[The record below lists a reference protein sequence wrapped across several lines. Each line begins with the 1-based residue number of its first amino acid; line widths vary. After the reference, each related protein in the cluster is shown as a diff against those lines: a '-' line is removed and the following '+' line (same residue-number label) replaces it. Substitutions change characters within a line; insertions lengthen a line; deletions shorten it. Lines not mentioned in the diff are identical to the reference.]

1 MDQQLPEPDDV
12 IEARFRTLVERLPA
26 IVYLEDAFG
35 APGQPGALMYVSPQV
50 ETILGYGAEAWI
62 SEPTAWRAQM
72 HPDDVA
78 SAHAAYERA
87 TATGMPYDAEYRMF
101 GHDGRIVRF
110 HDEAILVRD
119 EAGAP
124 LYWQGIMYD
133 VTAQREGEI
142 RALEAEARY
151 RTLVE
156 QLPAIVYS
164 EDITGDGLQ
173 VVYINPRVQ
182 ELLGIA
188 PAEWVADPSVWM
200 AGIHPDDRAHVD
212 EVNRT
217 TEQTGEPFSVE
228 YRMFAR
234 DGRTVWFRDE
244 AVLVYDAGGEPAYW
258 QGVMMDITQVK
269 ETEAQLAEAESRYR
283 ALVEQM
289 PTITY
294 IDALDGPVNT
304 LYISPQTTEILGY
317 TPDEWYADPELWAKI
332 VHPDDAERATHQG
345 PTHHDVIY
353 RLIARDGRIVWV
365 HDQSRL
371 IHDETGAPKFWQG
384 VLVDITQQRRTEE
397 LERDLATERAATER
411 LREADEL
418 KNTFLR
424 AVSHDLRTPLAAI
437 LGLAATLERSELDL
451 PPEEGRE
458 LAGRIVA
465 NARRLDRMV
474 TDMLD
479 LDRLARGAI
488 SPSLSPVDVGSLV
501 RELVANSETVAGRR
515 LQLDTEP
522 IVIGAD
528 AAMVE
533 RIVENLL
540 GNTAKHT
547 PADARIWV
555 RVERVPDGV
564 QIAVE
569 DDGPGI
575 EPGDREW
582 VFEAFAQGLSPAR
595 ATGVGVGLAVVAR
608 FAELHGGRA
617 WVTDREGGGAS
628 FRVVLCDRLP
638 GSAPSGQ
645 PTATG
650 SSPDASQA

>member
-1 MDQQLPEPDDV
+1 
-12 IEARFRTLVERLPA
+12 
-26 IVYLEDAFG
+26 
-35 APGQPGALMYVSPQV
+35 
-50 ETILGYGAEAWI
+50 
-62 SEPTAWRAQM
+62 
-72 HPDDVA
+72 
-78 SAHAAYERA
+78 
-87 TATGMPYDAEYRMF
+87 
-101 GHDGRIVRF
+101 
-110 HDEAILVRD
+110 
-119 EAGAP
+119 
-124 LYWQGIMYD
+124 
-133 VTAQREGEI
+133 
-142 RALEAEARY
+142 
-151 RTLVE
+151 
-156 QLPAIVYS
+156 
-164 EDITGDGLQ
+164 
-173 VVYINPRVQ
+173 
-182 ELLGIA
+182 
-188 PAEWVADPSVWM
+188 
-200 AGIHPDDRAHVD
+200 
-212 EVNRT
+212 
-217 TEQTGEPFSVE
+217 
-228 YRMFAR
+228 
-234 DGRTVWFRDE
+234 
-244 AVLVYDAGGEPAYW
+244 
-258 QGVMMDITQVK
+258 
-269 ETEAQLAEAESRYR
+269 
-283 ALVEQM
+283 
-289 PTITY
+289 
-294 IDALDGPVNT
+294 
-304 LYISPQTTEILGY
+304 
-317 TPDEWYADPELWAKI
+317 
-332 VHPDDAERATHQG
+332 
-345 PTHHDVIY
+345 
-353 RLIARDGRIVWV
+353 LIARGGRIVWV
-365 HDQSRL
+365 HDQARL

-397 LERDLATERAATER
+397 LERDLAAERAATER

-437 LGLAATLERSELDL
+437 LGLAATLERAELDL

-515 LQLDTEP
+515 LQLDTES

-575 EPGDREW
+575 EPGDRER

-638 GSAPSGQ
+638 GSVPGGQ
-645 PTATG
+645 PTGTG
-650 SSPDASQA
+650 SSPEASQA